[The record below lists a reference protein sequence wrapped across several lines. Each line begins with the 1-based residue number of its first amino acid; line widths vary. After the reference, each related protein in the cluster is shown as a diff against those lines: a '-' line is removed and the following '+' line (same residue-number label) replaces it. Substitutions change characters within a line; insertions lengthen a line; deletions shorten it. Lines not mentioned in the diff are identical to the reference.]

1 MSPLKKNSIWLKKFF
16 SVSIFFRI
24 VLCITLFLALYLGDY
39 VWVFG
44 SIFALFLSF
53 LPTLIKHDIHFTLPW
68 IFDFL
73 FVIIVM
79 LHIGG
84 SLLDFYIMIPFY
96 FHITRFIFSSFIAFL
111 SFTFVYILD
120 VYWDGLKMNKYAMAF
135 VVVISTMSIGVIF
148 EFFRFFYMQISNHA
162 LMIILTVDTLAGII
176 IAVVGVQFIKSGR
189 FDEFTKDF
197 GQQFNESV
205 IKKT

>member
-1 MSPLKKNSIWLKKFF
+1 MSSLRKNSILLKKIFTL
-16 SVSIFFRI
+16 SILFRI
-24 VLCITLFLALYLGDY
+24 VLFIALFLALHQKDYL
-39 VWVFG
+39 WVFG
-44 SIFALFLSF
+44 SILALFLSF
-53 LPTLIKHDIHFTLPW
+53 LPTIIKHDIKFTLPW

-73 FVIIVM
+73 FVVIVG

-84 SLLDFYIMIPFY
+84 SLLEFYINIPLY

-120 VYWDGLKMNKYAMAF
+120 IYWDGLKMNKYAMAF
-135 VVVISTMSIGVIF
+135 VVVIFTMSIGVVF
-148 EFFRFFYMQISNHA
+148 EFVRFLYTEISNHA
-162 LMIILTVDTLAGII
+162 LMIILTMDSIAGII
-176 IAVVGVQFIKSGR
+176 VAVIGVQLIKSGR

-197 GQQFNESV
+197 GQQFNEYI